1 MRHLALSLWLILGL
15 TGAAAAAGED
25 GAVTFCVDP
34 DWPPYEVI
42 DAQGTHQGIAADLL
56 RGVAERAG
64 IRLTLH
70 PTRDWD
76 ESIAASQAGEC
87 DVLSFLNQSPKR
99 DQWLVFTDPVFI
111 DRNVIVTRE
120 DHAFVDDLAGLSG
133 ETLVLPKGTSIEERV
148 RRDFPNLTVVTTDS
162 EAEAFAMVAQ
172 KKADM
177 TMRSLIVAVYTIKKD
192 GWFNLK
198 ISGQVPGYENNLRIG
213 VRKDLVALRDRLN
226 KGVAQISPA
235 QRAEIANRH
244 VSITVQA
251 GIDYR
256 LLIQVVALFSVVL
269 LTSLF
274 WISKLKKVNRQLF
287 LLSRTDT
294 LTQLANRASLNERI
308 EREHDRF
315 IRYQRPFSVILL
327 DVDHFKA
334 VNDQFGHLVGDQVL
348 VKVAELLSRTAR
360 APDVVGRWGGEEFMV
375 LCLETSADQAMAL
388 AERLCAAMR
397 AQPFPTGQR
406 HTVSA
411 GVATLAAGDSVDDL
425 VNRADK
431 ALYQAKNSGRDR
443 VVTL

>member
-1 MRHLALSLWLILGL
+1 MRRLALTCGLILGM
-15 TGAAAAAGED
+15 AARAAAAGED
-25 GAVTFCVDP
+25 GPVTFCVDP

-56 RGVAERAG
+56 RRVADRAA
-64 IRLTLH
+64 LHLSLH

-76 ESIAASQAGEC
+76 ESIAASQAGLC

-120 DHAFVDDLAGLSG
+120 DHSFVDDLAGISG

-148 RRDFPNLTVVTTDS
+148 RRDFPNLKVVTTDS
-162 EAEAFAMVAQ
+162 EAEAFAMVSQ

-177 TMRSLIVAVYTIKKD
+177 TMRSMIVAVYTIKKD

-213 VRKDLVALRDRLN
+213 VRKEKIALRDRLN
-226 KGVAQISPA
+226 LAVAQITPSE
-235 QRAEIANRH
+235 RAEIANRH
-244 VSITVQA
+244 VAITVQT

-256 LLIQVVALFSVVL
+256 LLAQVVAFFSVVL

-274 WISKLKKVNRQLF
+274 WVSKLRRVNRQLF

-294 LTQLANRASLNERI
+294 LTRLANRASLNERM
-308 EREHDRF
+308 EREYDRF
-315 IRYQRPFSVILL
+315 IRYRRPFSVILL
-327 DVDHFKA
+327 DIDYFKA
-334 VNDQFGHLVGDQVL
+334 VNDQFGHLVGDEVL
-348 VKVAELLSRTAR
+348 VKTAELLSHTAR

-375 LCLETSADQAMAL
+375 LCLESGTDQAQAL

-397 AQPFPTGQR
+397 AQPFPTGKTQ
-406 HTVSA
+406 TISA
-411 GVATLAAGDSVDDL
+411 GVATLADKDSIDDL

-431 ALYQAKNSGRDR
+431 ALYQAKTSGRDR